1 VEEKIEYS
9 SLYKL
14 QDKVLDI
21 IFSLE
26 HEFYLTGGTALHR
39 FYYNL
44 RYSDDLDFFSNNDL
58 VFGENISEILNT
70 CEKNGVEYRRVVQAK
85 DFQRVMM
92 DDFLQLDFVNDRVHR
107 EGKSNVINGMRIDNK
122 LNILTNKIVAILNRD
137 EEKDIFDLLAI
148 SYNEKFNWSEMLE
161 IANKKALVER
171 SFLIERLHKFPMEWL
186 VNIKKVQTINISRDH
201 LDQICRDI
209 SDDSDNSLC
218 GILRIQ

>member
-1 VEEKIEYS
+1 MEEKIEYS

>member
-14 QDKVLDI
+14 QDKLLDI

-44 RYSDDLDFFSNNDL
+44 RYSDDLDFFSNND
-58 VFGENISEILNT
+58 VIFGENISEILNT
-70 CEKNGVEYRRVVQAK
+70 CEKQGIEYKRVVQAK

-92 DDFLQLDFVNDRVHR
+92 NDFLQLDFVNDRVHR

-137 EEKDIFDLLAI
+137 EEKDVFDLFAI
-148 SYNEKFNWSEMLE
+148 SYNEEFNWGEMLE

-171 SFLIERLHKFPMEWL
+171 SFLIERLQKFPLEWL
-186 VNIKKVQTINISRDH
+186 SNIKKIKNINISNDH
-201 LDQICRDI
+201 LVQMCRDI
-209 SDDSDNSLC
+209 SDDSDNSLY
-218 GILRIQ
+218 GKLNI